1 MFIEGAEV
9 PIPPG
14 NRPYKLKE
22 TLKSVTPSGNVIT
35 TSKTV
40 FTANDNHLTNG
51 GEGVTDSA
59 LKELELRNKANN
71 AAQPASKST
80 LIIHSVHRV
89 TYLIFF
95 CIIKI
100 FFIHFVLISANV
112 FANCV
117 CILNF

>member
-1 MFIEGAEV
+1 MFVEGAE
-9 PIPPG
+9 IPG
-14 NRPYKLKE
+14 SRPYKLKE

-59 LKELELRNKANN
+59 LKELELRNKVN
-71 AAQPASKST
+71 AAQPQASKST

-89 TYLIFF
+89 LYLFIFLF
-95 CIIKI
+95 SYI
-100 FFIHFVLISANV
+100 FPEIVFVI
-112 FANCV
+112 FDHCV
-117 CILNF
+117 